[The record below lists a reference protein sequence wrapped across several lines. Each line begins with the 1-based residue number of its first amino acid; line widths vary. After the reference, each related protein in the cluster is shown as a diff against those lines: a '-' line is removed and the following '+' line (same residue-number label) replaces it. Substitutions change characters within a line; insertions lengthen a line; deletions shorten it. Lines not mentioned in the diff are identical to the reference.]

1 VNRAGVTIAIPNWNH
16 EVFLP
21 RSIGASLN
29 AVRCLRE
36 KGMDGEVLVVDDASR
51 DGSASLLRSLEAI
64 HGRDGLR
71 VVIQEENRG
80 LAATR
85 NYALVEAR
93 FRSVVFHDA
102 DNELIGEN
110 LPLFVQS
117 LDETGAAAVYGNL
130 LVRYANRPTAFWVN
144 SNESFQP
151 RVFDSNFIDAFALF
165 DRVQLMDLGGY
176 CRSQQTWAD
185 WELWLHLAT
194 NGRRL
199 VFVPL
204 TFGVYHVLPNSML
217 QATTDHDSIKL
228 KFKRMFDQVGFRKGL
243 PLRTK
248 HDRYFPGVGVV

>member
-1 VNRAGVTIAIPNWNH
+1 MNRAGVTIAIPNWNH

-21 RSIGASLN
+21 RSITASLN
-29 AVRCLRE
+29 AVRCLRAR
-36 KGMDGEVLVVDDASR
+36 GMDGEVLVVDDASR
-51 DGSASLLRSLEAI
+51 DGSASLLRSLEARY
-64 HGRDGLR
+64 GRDGLR
-71 VVIQEENRG
+71 VLVQDENRG

-85 NYALVEAR
+85 NLALLEAR
-93 FRSVVFHDA
+93 FRSIVFHDA
-102 DNELIGEN
+102 DNELVGEN
-110 LPLFVQS
+110 LPLFQQAIE
-117 LDETGAAAVYGNL
+117 ETGAAAVYGNL
-130 LVRYANRPTAFWVN
+130 LVREAGCATAFWVN
-144 SNESFQP
+144 SNESFQT
-151 RVFDSNFIDAFALF
+151 RVFDENYIDAFAMF

-176 CRSQQTWAD
+176 SQSQQTWAD
-185 WELWLHLAT
+185 WELWLHLAS

-248 HDRYFPGVGVV
+248 HDRYLPGVGVV